1 MVIKSPEDAVVNKI
15 TIHECRIEDLDSS
28 LRHLWRNLTEE
39 MFEIE
44 PLTIPSEANSCKW
57 LDFVK
62 DGLAKRRNILMAA
75 KVEEKT
81 VGYVLLT
88 LPREQTFEVHERFGV
103 VNELYVLPRFRKKG
117 IGKRL
122 LEESLGRIKA
132 EGFKA
137 ARISVLSGDKEA
149 IRLYRKLGFRVFM
162 YNMTKKLA

>member
-1 MVIKSPEDAVVNKI
+1 M
-15 TIHECRIEDLDSS
+15 
-28 LRHLWRNLTEE
+28 WMNLAKE

-44 PLTIPSEANSCKW
+44 PLTMPSEANSCKW

-62 DGLAKRRNILMAA
+62 DGLVKGRNVLMAA

-88 LPREQTFEVHERFGV
+88 LPREQIFEVQESFGL
-103 VNELYVLPRFRKKG
+103 VNELYVLPGFRKKG

-122 LEESLGRIKA
+122 LEESLSRIKA

-137 ARISVLSGDKEA
+137 ARISVLSGDRDA
-149 IRLYRKLGFRVFM
+149 VRLYRKLGFRVFM
-162 YNMTKKLA
+162 YNVTKKLV